1 MQGRAQNR
9 RKIAYNAKNK
19 RRTRYFWLGLAL
31 TLSASA
37 SLAATTNYDP
47 ATHDALIADVRSGER
62 TWREAVPVLRR
73 WEASVAVPDER
84 RRVAADLVV
93 AAWES
98 RDAASAVAAARRLG
112 PSALPTY
119 ALPAATAAARDQAD
133 RELQGAAIQAWLS
146 RAPQDW
152 DARVQLALWQID
164 QGHFAQADT
173 TVQQLAQDAGASQ
186 PRKVA
191 LLEVRGALAEARSQP
206 LHALAIYQAV
216 RTLAPAHAYAN
227 RAPAFLLS
235 ELGAP
240 AAGDAY
246 ARDAMARDTAEFS
259 MLEAAELAQQ
269 ALGQSLRWAV
279 RERDQ
284 RTGEGPAR
292 HAALHAVY
300 ARIAPLRAQLV
311 HGEAQATATGQTDPA
326 EWQAIARRLDDDE
339 IVALAAL
346 GRYADVLA
354 RYEARV
360 QRWGAAPY
368 YVLSAAAGAHQFQ
381 RRSDLAV
388 PLYEAALRD
397 GGEALPVPSDVHVG
411 LVFAY
416 LDTARFT
423 QAEALLREL
432 EAATPAYLRLT
443 PEAGRANPDRT
454 QVEHLRAL
462 SLLYADRVA
471 QARARFDLL
480 VSQAPLHAGLRAGQA
495 QVAQR
500 QERPEHA
507 VALYESLATDHPDD
521 VAARAGH
528 IGALQSAG
536 HHREAHE
543 RLAVLQAE
551 APEAIAVR
559 NADRSL
565 RTYRA
570 TRLEVEAGA
579 ARDGGTLSNRDARA
593 DVRLSSPLLADGW
606 RVFARQVF
614 AQATVDEERLRLART
629 GLGLQWESGRWMA
642 AGEVHHASS
651 GAPRQGAAV
660 NVSYRAGDA
669 WRLLAE
675 ADTHSLQ
682 TPWRA
687 RAAGIGARDVG
698 LTARWLAS
706 DERNVSLRYG
716 LLDFSDGNRRQGL
729 GVDWNERWVSG
740 PRFKF
745 DTTVSLDTGRYAQ
758 QDVPYFSP
766 SRESAARVTARA
778 EFLTWKLDDRRFVQA
793 IEATS
798 GVYRQAGFGGGALW
812 EVRYVHEW
820 RVGETFALR
829 YGIGTGSHPYD
840 GVAERRHDLFLTLTM
855 PIAP

>member
-1 MQGRAQNR
+1 M
-9 RKIAYNAKNK
+9 
-19 RRTRYFWLGLAL
+19 
-31 TLSASA
+31 
-37 SLAATTNYDP
+37 AATTNYDP

-528 IGALQSAG
+528 IGALQSAAIIARPTSG
-536 HHREAHE
+536 SRCSRRRRPRRSPCATPTA
-543 RLAVLQAE
+543 RC
-551 APEAIAVR
+551 APTGRRVW
-559 NADRSL
+559 RSKPAP
-565 RTYRA
+565 RA
-570 TRLEVEAGA
+570 MA
-579 ARDGGTLSNRDARA
+579 ARCPTGTPGRTCGCPHPCWPTAGGSSRARCLRRPRWTRSGCVWPA
-593 DVRLSSPLLADGW
+593 PGW
-606 RVFARQVF
+606 ACNGN
-614 AQATVDEERLRLART
+614 L
-629 GLGLQWESGRWMA
+629 A
-642 AGEVHHASS
+642 AGWPQAKSI
-651 GAPRQGAAV
+651 
-660 NVSYRAGDA
+660 
-669 WRLLAE
+669 
-675 ADTHSLQ
+675 
-682 TPWRA
+682 TPA
-687 RAAGIGARDVG
+687 
-698 LTARWLAS
+698 
-706 DERNVSLRYG
+706 
-716 LLDFSDGNRRQGL
+716 
-729 GVDWNERWVSG
+729 
-740 PRFKF
+740 
-745 DTTVSLDTGRYAQ
+745 
-758 QDVPYFSP
+758 
-766 SRESAARVTARA
+766 AARRGKGLPSTCRTAPA
-778 EFLTWKLDDRRFVQA
+778 MPGACWPRR
-793 IEATS
+793 T
-798 GVYRQAGFGGGALW
+798 
-812 EVRYVHEW
+812 
-820 RVGETFALR
+820 
-829 YGIGTGSHPYD
+829 
-840 GVAERRHDLFLTLTM
+840 
-855 PIAP
+855 PIAFRRPGGPVRPASVPGMWA